1 MWLVNT
7 LLNYK
12 KLSREELNNL
22 WRHNTDLS
30 GGEESLR
37 DRTALFILVGYLAQL
52 LPWVFVTR
60 VVFEYHY
67 FPSSVFLVLALAASG
82 LLTAGWFY
90 TRRLNERL
98 TAQNSRIN
106 SLETVI
112 SEQQSEMEAMEKQY
126 ATQTA
131 AVEVYKKLTGLTPE
145 QALEPPKQGAGRRP

>member
-1 MWLVNT
+1 M
-7 LLNYK
+7 
-12 KLSREELNNL
+12 
-22 WRHNTDLS
+22 
-30 GGEESLR
+30 
-37 DRTALFILVGYLAQL
+37 
-52 LPWVFVTR
+52 
-60 VVFEYHY
+60 
-67 FPSSVFLVLALAASG
+67 LALAASG

>member
-1 MWLVNT
+1 MNCLKCGRTVPEQT
-7 LLNYK
+7 LLCPDCLKVRTYVARAPEPTPEQ
-12 KLSREELNNL
+12 SREQ
-22 WRHNTDLS
+22 R
-30 GGEESLR
+30 
-37 DRTALFILVGYLAQL
+37 IAQL
-52 LPWVFVTR
+52 IKSRRRARRWLAL
-60 VVFEYHY
+60 
-67 FPSSVFLVLALAASG
+67 FLVLALAASG